1 MLYKD
6 IKALGD
12 VVSGK
17 KTFEKSIFEKQFYG
31 LWLMQ
36 ETGTVWKLKAGIHP
50 RVISVSLVKIQ

>member
-31 LWLMQ
+31 L
-36 ETGTVWKLKAGIHP
+36 
-50 RVISVSLVKIQ
+50 